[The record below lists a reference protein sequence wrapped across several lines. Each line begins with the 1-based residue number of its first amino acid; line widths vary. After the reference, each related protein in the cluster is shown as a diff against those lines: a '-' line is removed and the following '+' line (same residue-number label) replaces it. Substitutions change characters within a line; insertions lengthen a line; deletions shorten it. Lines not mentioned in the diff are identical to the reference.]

1 MNQIIQIINKLN
13 NLFQKLNQLDKSG
26 KIIVTTILL
35 TILILALF
43 GMWSCSTA
51 THLVISADSLV
62 MDHANIQLVDS
73 THVHLK

>member
-1 MNQIIQIINKLN
+1 MKKIIQIIQKVK
-13 NLFQKLNQLDKSG
+13 NLLEILNQLDKSG

-35 TILILALF
+35 TILFLALF

-73 THVHLK
+73 THVKLK